1 MSSSSS
7 PFREWL
13 IIRHAK
19 TDWSDPE
26 IPDRERSLSEKGKR
40 QACKMGHWLAEQGL
54 IPDLIL
60 AAPDRRAQQTLARL
74 TRHWPH
80 LPPVEILDTLY
91 QPVPLSQLL
100 AQLEEAVQSHDGAR
114 VIALVGHAPQLEKLL
129 EYLTGE
135 AHTLSTCAIGHV
147 LLPEVPLTALNRPEG
162 RMLAMLHPHH
172 VRGGHGQSVAAVA

>member
-1 MSSSSS
+1 MSSSFS

-40 QACKMGHWLAEQGL
+40 QACRMGHWLAEQQL

-60 AAPDRRAQQTLARL
+60 AAPDRRTQQTLARL

-80 LPPVEILDTLY
+80 LPPVEILDALY

-100 AQLEEAVQSHDGAR
+100 ARAEEAVRSYEQAR
-114 VIALVGHAPQLEKLL
+114 VIAMIGHTPQLESLL
-129 EYLTGE
+129 AYLTGE
-135 AHTLSTCAIGHV
+135 AHALSTCAIGHV
-147 LLPEVPLTALNRPEG
+147 LLPEKPLNGLERHEG
-162 RMLAMLHPHH
+162 RLLAMLRPPHA
-172 VRGGHGQSVAAVA
+172 RNGQGQPVAAVA